1 MRRNILSL
9 LTLLSAVFI
18 FASCLGSNDQDT
30 TSYGDTAITSFS
42 LGTLARTMHTTSSK
56 GTDSVYTTSVTGSNY
71 LFNID
76 QFAGQIYNA
85 DSLPIGTKPM
95 ALCTINT
102 KNAGTVVYSNL
113 KGDSL
118 LYFSTSDSVNFSS
131 PREFRV
137 YASNGSGY
145 RKYKITLNVHQQDS
159 DTIVWKNMANNSNI
173 GNLKAMKAVEYN
185 SNLYV
190 FGSTGTSTVAYASSA
205 SDGKTWNPVQFN
217 RSLSSDSYKS
227 IIINGGSAY
236 IISDGE
242 VLKSTNMNEWT
253 SVNTN
258 SSLKQLVGSSTTEL
272 YALNNNN
279 TISVSKDNGATW
291 SDDKLGNDAAL
302 LPINDINYT
311 TYNLSSNDSTDR
323 VLVVG
328 NRATSAGDITATVWT
343 KLVEYSK
350 GSAAGSWETV
360 EKSEDNVKNYL
371 PDLTSLVM
379 IPYDNGMLAF
389 GGYGQNSKTTKFSQ
403 FYQSYD
409 SGITWINNKHYY
421 FPKGFTCSDTSFTA
435 LKDNDNYI
443 WIFCG
448 STGQVWKGRLNRLGW
463 TKGQTS
469 FVD

>member
-42 LGTLARTMHTTSSK
+42 LGTLVRTMHTTSSK
-56 GTDSVYTTSVTGSNY
+56 GVDSIYTTTVTGSNY
-71 LFNID
+71 VFNID
-76 QFAGQIYNA
+76 QFGGQVYNT
-85 DSLPIGTKPM
+85 DSLPIGTKPK
-95 ALCTINT
+95 ALCTINS
-102 KNAGTVVYSNL
+102 KNGGTVVYTTI

-118 LYFSTSDSVNFSS
+118 SYYSTSDSVDFSS

-137 YASNGSGY
+137 YANNGASY
-145 RKYKITLNVHQQDS
+145 RKYKISVNVHQQDS
-159 DTIVWKNMANNSNI
+159 DTIEWKNIANNTNI
-173 GNLKAMKAVEYN
+173 GSLKAMKAVEYN
-185 SNLYV
+185 NNIYV
-190 FGSTGTSTVAYASSA
+190 FGSTGTNTVAYLSSA
-205 SDGKTWNPVQFN
+205 IDGKTWNQVQFS

-227 IIINGGSAY
+227 IIINGGNAF

-242 VLKSTNMNEWT
+242 VLKSTNMSDWV
-253 SVNTN
+253 SVNAN
-258 SSLKQLVGSSTTEL
+258 SNLKQLIGSSTTEL

-279 TISVSKDNGATW
+279 TISLSKDNGATW
-291 SDDKLGNDAAL
+291 SNDNLGNDAGL
-302 LPINDINYT
+302 LPINDISYT
-311 TYNLSSNDSTDR
+311 TYNLASNDSTDR
-323 VLVVG
+323 VIVVG
-328 NRATSAGDITATVWT
+328 NRATSAGDTTAVVWT

-350 GSAAGSWETV
+350 GSTPGSWETV
-360 EKSEDNVKNYL
+360 EKSEDNFKNYL

-389 GGYGQNSKTTKFSQ
+389 GGYGSNSKKTKFSQ

-409 SGITWINNKHYY
+409 SGITWTNNKHYY

-435 LKDNDNYI
+435 IKDNDNYI

-448 STGQVWKGRLNRLGW
+448 NSGQVWKGRLNRLGW
-463 TKGQTS
+463 TKGQSS
-469 FVD
+469 FLN

>member
-42 LGTLARTMHTTSSK
+42 LGTLVRTMHTTSSK
-56 GTDSVYTTSVTGSNY
+56 GVDSIYTTSVTGSNY
-71 LFNID
+71 VFNID

-85 DSLPIGTKPM
+85 DSLPIGTKPT
-95 ALCTINT
+95 ALCTINS
-102 KNAGTVVYSNL
+102 KNGGTIVYANI

-118 LYFSTSDSVNFSS
+118 LYFSTSDSVDFST
-131 PREFRV
+131 PREFHV
-137 YASNGSGY
+137 YANNGASY
-145 RKYKITLNVHQQDS
+145 RKYKISINVHQQDS
-159 DTIVWKNMANNSNI
+159 DTIVWRNIANDPNI
-173 GNLKAMKAVEYN
+173 GSLKAMKAVEYAN
-185 SNLYV
+185 NLYV
-190 FGSTGTSTVAYASSA
+190 FGSTGTNTVAYVSSA
-205 SDGKTWNPVQFN
+205 SDGKTWNLVQFN

-227 IIINGGSAY
+227 IVINSGSAF

-253 SVNTN
+253 SVNIN
-258 SSLKQLVGSSTTEL
+258 SGLKQLIGASTTEL

-279 TISVSKDNGATW
+279 TISVSKDKGLTW
-291 SDDKLGNDAAL
+291 SIDNLGNDASL
-302 LPINDINYT
+302 LPLNDINYT
-311 TYNLSSNDSTDR
+311 TYSLASNDSTDR
-323 VLVVG
+323 VIVVG
-328 NRATSAGDITATVWT
+328 NRPSSTADTTAVVWT

-350 GSAAGSWETV
+350 GSMPGSWETV
-360 EKSEDNVKNYL
+360 EKSEDNFKNYL

-409 SGITWINNKHYY
+409 SGITWTNNKHYY

-448 STGQVWKGRLNRLGW
+448 NTGQVWKGRLNRLGW
-463 TKGQTS
+463 SKVQTS
-469 FVD
+469 FLN